1 MHVGG
6 VPVVRISLDRKDVVR
21 LPDLQSKW
29 SRRNDVLRP
38 YPIFSER
45 LNDVLRDA
53 AVRDRFAQLTVQS
66 QPNKPAEF
74 AAFVN
79 AETEKW
85 GKIVREGNIKPD

>member
-1 MHVGG
+1 MTQLNTV
-6 VPVVRISLDRKDVVR
+6 
-21 LPDLQSKW
+21 
-29 SRRNDVLRP
+29 
-38 YPIFSER
+38 